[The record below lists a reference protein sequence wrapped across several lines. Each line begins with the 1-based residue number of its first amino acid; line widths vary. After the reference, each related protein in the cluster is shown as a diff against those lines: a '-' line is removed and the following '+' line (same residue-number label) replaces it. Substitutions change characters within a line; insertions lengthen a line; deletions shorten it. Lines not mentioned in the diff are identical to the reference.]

1 MNLYWI
7 ALSAPLT
14 QSIPRKPL
22 YLSAYSY
29 SRGAQVLYYGGWCT
43 ATCRS
48 KGKATLRLI
57 PPLLKFMFQ
66 KGPETAHVCIQPLA
80 GLLLRGMVSS
90 ISVTIVTYGKTLDIR
105 ALLFVPVQP
114 QSEHLL
120 LLGYT
125 SKVWLVRLLLGL
137 GTISSPELMG
147 LDTQQEHAKGGSV
160 RARL

>member
-1 MNLYWI
+1 
-7 ALSAPLT
+7 
-14 QSIPRKPL
+14 
-22 YLSAYSY
+22 
-29 SRGAQVLYYGGWCT
+29 
-43 ATCRS
+43 
-48 KGKATLRLI
+48 
-57 PPLLKFMFQ
+57 MFQ